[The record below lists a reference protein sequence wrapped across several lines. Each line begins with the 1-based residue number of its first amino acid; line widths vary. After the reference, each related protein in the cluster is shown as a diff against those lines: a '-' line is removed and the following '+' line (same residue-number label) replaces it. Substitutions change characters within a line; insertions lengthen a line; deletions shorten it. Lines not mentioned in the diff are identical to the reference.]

1 MRNRVNAGWV
11 IGVWLLLGSLHLS
24 AQPVWDF
31 SAFLGAST
39 YLGDL
44 EIDDYVPSLE
54 MAKPTLGLRA
64 GYNLGYRWQLRAD
77 VSIGSIAGDDRKS
90 TNTGYQQR
98 EYAFTTNFVDFTANM
113 LWEPFARRRF
123 PAKGGYKRILSPYF
137 FAGLGVVRYANETHY
152 GKIDSEW
159 PPSSKVAADK
169 AKGNSHTCLL
179 LPFGGGLRLDV
190 GRRSSLGVEVAAGN
204 PNTDYIDGISQAGNP
219 GNGDWHLRG
228 GLTWSLRFTRPDYDR
243 DGIPDEEDRCPR
255 AAGAASAQ
263 GCPDADGDGIEDLVD
278 MCPFQSGALA
288 LNGCPDRDGDGIAD
302 LIDQCPDVMGDA
314 TAEGCPDA
322 DGDGLKDEDDRCPET
337 AGLAAM
343 AGCPDTD
350 EDGITDAEDECPN
363 VPGRA
368 DLNGCPFP
376 DKDRDGLADEKDKC
390 PNEAGPEAL
399 SGCPDT
405 DADGIVDIDD
415 RCPDTLG
422 VAGFSGCPAPS
433 AELLEILKQAAKNVQ
448 FETGSAVLKPISVQ
462 ELTKV
467 TAILQEYP
475 YFHLRISGHTDSQ
488 GNDKA
493 NQTLSE
499 KRAAACR
506 DQLIANGIDQM
517 RLLSVGFGESH
528 PIANNATPEGRRQ
541 NRRVE
546 FELFTP

>member
-1 MRNRVNAGWV
+1 
-11 IGVWLLLGSLHLS
+11 
-24 AQPVWDF
+24 
-31 SAFLGAST
+31 
-39 YLGDL
+39 
-44 EIDDYVPSLE
+44 
-54 MAKPTLGLRA
+54 
-64 GYNLGYRWQLRAD
+64 
-77 VSIGSIAGDDRKS
+77 
-90 TNTGYQQR
+90 
-98 EYAFTTNFVDFTANM
+98 
-113 LWEPFARRRF
+113 
-123 PAKGGYKRILSPYF
+123 
-137 FAGLGVVRYANETHY
+137 
-152 GKIDSEW
+152 
-159 PPSSKVAADK
+159 
-169 AKGNSHTCLL
+169 
-179 LPFGGGLRLDV
+179 
-190 GRRSSLGVEVAAGN
+190 
-204 PNTDYIDGISQAGNP
+204 
-219 GNGDWHLRG
+219 
-228 GLTWSLRFTRPDYDR
+228 
-243 DGIPDEEDRCPR
+243 
-255 AAGAASAQ
+255 
-263 GCPDADGDGIEDLVD
+263 

-288 LNGCPDRDGDGIAD
+288 LNGCPDRDGDAIAD
-302 LIDQCPDVMGDA
+302 LIDKCPDIMGDA

-322 DGDGLKDEDDRCPET
+322 DGDGIKDEDDRCPET

-368 DLNGCPFP
+368 DLKGCPFP